1 MKERKFIDFNGVI
14 LDTES
19 RMIELKRQYPGL
31 TWNEFA
37 NTLDWDFLLRTSPVI
52 DDAIALLREVSQM
65 DDARTTILTNVD
77 LIVEEIAK
85 VHFLRNQGITL
96 PIQFVPP
103 SIQKSEVYIPDKDDI
118 LVDDR
123 PDNVMFWNQC
133 TTCTP
138 TRPRHPRRS
147 TSTYRCS
154 KSTRWQ
160 RLFV

>member
-1 MKERKFIDFNGVI
+1 MEGHKFIDFNGVI

-19 RMIELKRQYPGL
+19 RMIELKRQHPEL

-37 NTLDWDFLLRTSPVI
+37 NTLDWDFFLRTSPVI

-123 PDNVMFWNQC
+123 LDNVMFWNQC
-133 TTCTP
+133 GGKGYLFDP
-138 TRPRHPRRS
+138 NDQFPESLPKI
-147 TSTYRCS
+147 
-154 KSTRWQ
+154 KSLKHLWK
-160 RLFV
+160 

>member
-1 MKERKFIDFNGVI
+1 MKGRKFIDFNGVI

-65 DDARTTILTNVD
+65 NDARTTILTNVD

-133 TTCTP
+133 GGKGYLFDP
-138 TRPRHPRRS
+138 NNQFPESLPKI
-147 TSTYRCS
+147 
-154 KSTRWQ
+154 KSLKYLWK
-160 RLFV
+160 

>member
-1 MKERKFIDFNGVI
+1 MEGRKFIDFNGVI

-19 RMIELKRQYPGL
+19 RMIELKRQHLEL

-37 NTLDWDFLLRTSPVI
+37 NTLNWDFLLQTSPVI

-65 DDARTTILTNVD
+65 GDAKTTILTNVD

-85 VHFLRNQGITL
+85 VHFLRKEGILL

-103 SIQKSEVYIPDKDDI
+103 SIQKSEVYIPDKGDI

-133 TTCTP
+133 GGKGYLFDP
-138 TRPRHPRRS
+138 NDQFPELLPKI
-147 TSTYRCS
+147 
-154 KSTRWQ
+154 KSLKNLWK
-160 RLFV
+160 

>member
-1 MKERKFIDFNGVI
+1 MKGRKFIDFNGVI

-52 DDAIALLREVSQM
+52 DDAIALLREVSQK
-65 DDARTTILTNVD
+65 DSETTILTNID
-77 LIVEEIAK
+77 LVAEEIAK
-85 VHFLRNQGITL
+85 VHFLRSRGITL

-103 SIQKSEVYIPDKDDI
+103 SVQKADIYIPTKNDI

-123 PDNVMFWNQC
+123 PDNVMFWNQRGGKGYLFD
-133 TTCTP
+133 P
-138 TRPRHPRRS
+138 NDQFPDSLPKI
-147 TSTYRCS
+147 
-154 KSTRWQ
+154 KSLKNLWK
-160 RLFV
+160 

>member
-1 MKERKFIDFNGVI
+1 MKGRKFIDFNGVI

-37 NTLDWDFLLRTSPVI
+37 NTLNWDFLLRTSPVI

-85 VHFLRNQGITL
+85 VHFYETKELRC
-96 PIQFVPP
+96 QFN
-103 SIQKSEVYIPDKDDI
+103 
-118 LVDDR
+118 L
-123 PDNVMFWNQC
+123 F
-133 TTCTP
+133 
-138 TRPRHPRRS
+138 RHL
-147 TSTYRCS
+147 S
-154 KSTRWQ
+154 KSLKFIFLIRMIFW
-160 RLFV
+160 

>member
-1 MKERKFIDFNGVI
+1 MKGRKFIDFNGVI

-52 DDAIALLREVSQM
+52 DDAIALLQEVSQM

-123 PDNVMFWNQC
+123 PDNVMFLNQC
-133 TTCTP
+133 GGKGYLFDP
-138 TRPRHPRRS
+138 NDQFPESLPKI
-147 TSTYRCS
+147 
-154 KSTRWQ
+154 KSLKYLWK
-160 RLFV
+160 

>member
-133 TTCTP
+133 GGKCYLFDP
-138 TRPRHPRRS
+138 NNQFPESLPKI
-147 TSTYRCS
+147 
-154 KSTRWQ
+154 KSLKNLWK
-160 RLFV
+160 

>member
-1 MKERKFIDFNGVI
+1 MKGRKFIDFNGVI

-37 NTLDWDFLLRTSPVI
+37 NTLNWDFLLRTSPVI

-123 PDNVMFWNQC
+123 PDNVMFWNQRGGKGYLFD
-133 TTCTP
+133 P
-138 TRPRHPRRS
+138 NDQFPDSLPKI
-147 TSTYRCS
+147 
-154 KSTRWQ
+154 KSLKHLWK
-160 RLFV
+160 